1 MDRVDGAPVVSAAA
15 KPMALATVPREVSPA
30 IEPTNM
36 GELVQLATSAGKTG
50 FFGAKTPEQA
60 LLVMM
65 SGRDL
70 GLSYAQSLRAFH
82 VIEGKPSLSA
92 DGMVAVALVRRDV
105 CEFFRTIEVTNDHA
119 TVETKRM
126 GQEAQRYTFT
136 MADAQRAGVGGKPNW
151 QRYPSRMLLAR
162 ARSALARDVYPDL
175 LMGLYDPD
183 EVESAARVIDAEVV
197 SPGAAAMVQ
206 IASRSGAGNA
216 PPSEPKAPGID
227 VDKLTAD
234 FKAQIEKC
242 GREGTLE
249 ELNAIVA
256 SITKVTVG
264 RENRKLLVEAH
275 REAQASIKARE
286 AAKADAEQAFSG
298 FEKTREREPG
308 EEG

>member
-1 MDRVDGAPVVSAAA
+1 
-15 KPMALATVPREVSPA
+15 MALATVPREVSPA

-82 VIEGKPSLSA
+82 VIENKPSLSA

-105 CEFFRTIEVTNDHA
+105 CEYFKTIEVTNDHA
-119 TVETKRM
+119 TVETKRA

-183 EVESAARVIDAEVV
+183 EVESASHVIDAEVV
-197 SPGAAAMVQ
+197 SPGAAAMMQ

-216 PPSEPKAPGID
+216 PPPSEPKAPGID
-227 VDKLTAD
+227 VEKLTAD

-298 FEKTREREPG
+298 FEGRQPG
-308 EEG
+308 DDSEEDRRQP